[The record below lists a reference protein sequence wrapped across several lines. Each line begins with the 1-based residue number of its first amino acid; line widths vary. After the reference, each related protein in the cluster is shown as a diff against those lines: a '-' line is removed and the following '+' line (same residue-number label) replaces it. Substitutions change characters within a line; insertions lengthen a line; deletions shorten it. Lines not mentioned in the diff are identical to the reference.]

1 MTEAKTRTE
10 SSYRPVAKGAP
21 GAIGLM
27 QVMPPT
33 ARLLGPNGALEDLAE
48 PEANIPLG
56 VLHLAEDCRWPRA
69 TSARQRSHA
78 APATSGPP
86 FWMLSVRSCDRVR
99 ACLATIG

>member
-33 ARLLGPNGALEDLAE
+33 ARLLGPTGALEDLAD
-48 PEANIPLG
+48 P
-56 VLHLAEDCRWPRA
+56 
-69 TSARQRSHA
+69 
-78 APATSGPP
+78 
-86 FWMLSVRSCDRVR
+86 
-99 ACLATIG
+99 